1 MTHFS
6 SPNFDVAENLFEIKK
21 MMHIKHNTLNISN
34 FKFSQA
40 AIENS

>member
-6 SPNFDVAENLFEIKK
+6 SPNFDVAEILFEIKK
-21 MMHIKHNTLNISN
+21 MMHIKHNTHDISN
-34 FKFSQA
+34 FKFSEA